1 MLSSETSSCPPA
13 FKDPTAEMNET
24 IYLCNFRVSVDGE
37 WLCLKELED
46 FGTVVQAKGKNF
58 PSTPEFEQ
66 IVRYPD
72 YPLGRKGLTNS
83 CLCLRQ

>member
-1 MLSSETSSCPPA
+1 MFGSESTAGGVGVGGCPPPA
-13 FKDPTAEMNET
+13 FKDPASELNET

-72 YPLGRKGLTNS
+72 YPLGKKGLG
-83 CLCLRQ
+83 